1 MSRLPL
7 LEEHPPALRFVLA
20 GVVPV
25 LFGALTGYF
34 LGVSEGAYLLLSVI
48 AIVGGIGAGFDHV
61 GPGAGARRGLLG
73 GTLFSTSILI
83 AHEIHGA
90 TAKADLPEPAILI
103 VPLFAV
109 LGAGFGALG
118 GWLRARAIDRAAPA

>member
-1 MSRLPL
+1 MSALPL

-34 LGVSEGAYLLLSVI
+34 LGVSEGAYLLLSVLS
-48 AIVGGIGAGFDHV
+48 IVGGVGAGFDHV
-61 GPGAGARRGLLG
+61 GPGPGARRGLLG
-73 GTLFSTSILI
+73 GTLFSSSILI

-90 TAKADLPEPAILI
+90 AAEADLPDPAILI
-103 VPLFAV
+103 VPLFAL
-109 LGAGFGALG
+109 LGAGFGAFG
-118 GWLRARAIDRAAPA
+118 GWLRARAIGRAGAD